1 MKSPRRQAEQSVA
14 NRIEKL
20 RKEIREHD
28 HRYHDLAEPTISDA
42 EYDGL
47 LRELIELEE
56 AHPELLSPDSPSQRV
71 GGQPTKKFRK
81 VTHEIPMLS
90 LSNVYSEKEIT
101 DFDQRIKTL
110 LGPQSYRYVCEL
122 KFDGVAISLKYE
134 GGVFVLGSTRGNGE
148 VGDDITNNLK
158 TIRSI
163 PLTLRTD
170 EEGLIKI
177 EVRGEVFMQRKDF
190 EKMNMRLQQ
199 TGEKIFV
206 NPRNATAG
214 TLKLQ
219 DPKLV
224 AVRPL
229 RFFAYW
235 ISGNRPQARSH
246 YENLNTLRRLGFPV
260 NEFSQVCKNV
270 EETIDYWRHWE
281 NRREEL
287 PYDIDGIV
295 VKVDAIVQQET
306 LGNVAKSPRW
316 ATAFKFSSRKAETVL
331 RGVTVQVGRLGT
343 VTPVAELEPVFLGG
357 TTISRATLHNFDYI
371 TKLRLE
377 GTEKHDTLRI
387 GDTVVVEKG
396 GDVIPQVTAIVNRN
410 RGHEPFKKPSK
421 CPECGSKLVQQEK
434 AGGKKTTEDME
445 EEKELE
451 VAWRC
456 ENVAGCP
463 AQKVR
468 RVEFFTQRN
477 ALDIEGLGG
486 AVAEKL
492 VESGLAKEPLDL
504 FDLSV
509 AKLGALNLGTKD
521 EPRVFGE
528 KNAAKVIEALKRARG
543 FPLARWLFAI
553 GIKDVGET
561 TAYEISKL
569 HDSLY
574 QVADSPLLKGIVELG
589 VLYESL
595 AKESPYSRENRRK
608 SLEERENRKRIFET
622 LKQEIRT
629 LGEELEKIGAVQP
642 NKKTKEGKKKRSKAI
657 PEFLTFVGT
666 EAAKSVVE
674 FFTSDVGRKLLK
686 RLKELQISPRGER
699 QAQVTKASQTL
710 AGKTFVLTGTLSSMT
725 REKAAEEIRKRGGT
739 ITGSVSKNTDYLVVG
754 EEPGSKLDK
763 ARALGVAT
771 IDEDQL
777 REMLEARR

>member
-1 MKSPRRQAEQSVA
+1 MKSPPRQANQSVA

-42 EYDGL
+42 EYDRL
-47 LRELIELEE
+47 LRELIELEK
-56 AHPELLSPDSPSQRV
+56 AHPELFSPDSPSQRV
-71 GGQPTKKFRK
+71 GGQPTKKFRR
-81 VTHEIPMLS
+81 VRHDIPMLS
-90 LSNVYSEKEIT
+90 LSNVYNEKEIV
-101 DFDQRIKTL
+101 DFDRRVRTL
-110 LGPQSYRYVCEL
+110 LGSQLYRYVCEL
-122 KFDGVAISLKYE
+122 KFDGVAISLRYE
-134 GGVFVLGSTRGNGE
+134 GGVFALGVTRGDGGA
-148 VGDDITNNLK
+148 GDDITNNLK

-170 EEGLIKI
+170 EKGLMKI

-190 EKMNMRLQQ
+190 EKMNKGLQRS
-199 TGEKIFV
+199 GEKIFV

-229 RFFAYW
+229 KFFAYW
-235 ISGNRPQARSH
+235 LSGNLPQARSH
-246 YENLNTLRRLGFPV
+246 HENLDILRRLGFPV
-260 NEFSQVCKNV
+260 NEFSRVCRDV
-270 EETIDYWRHWE
+270 GETIDYWREWE
-281 NRREEL
+281 TRREEL

-295 VKVDAIVQQET
+295 VKVDSIAQQEI

-316 ATAFKFSSRKAETVL
+316 ATAFKFSPRKAETVL
-331 RGVTVQVGRLGT
+331 KGVTVQVGRLGT
-343 VTPVAELEPVFLGG
+343 ITPVAELEPVFLGG

-377 GTEKHDTLRI
+377 GTEENDSLRI
-387 GDTVVVEKG
+387 GDTVVVERG

-410 RGHEPFKKPSK
+410 RGHDSIKIPSK
-421 CPECGSKLVQQEK
+421 CPECGSKLIQQDI
-434 AGGKKTTEDME
+434 AGGKEIDGSK
-445 EEKELE
+445 KKE

-463 AQKVR
+463 AQRVR
-468 RVEFFTQRN
+468 RIEFFTQRN

-492 VESGLAKEPLDL
+492 VESGLAKGPLDL
-504 FDLSV
+504 FDLSI
-509 AKLGALNLGTKD
+509 ARLGTLNLGTRN

-528 KNAAKVIEALKRARG
+528 KNASRVVDALRRARE

-569 HDSLY
+569 HDNLY
-574 QVADSPLLKGIVELG
+574 QVTDSPLLNGIAKLG
-589 VLYESL
+589 VLYDEL
-595 AKESPYSRENRRK
+595 DAVSPYSRKNK
-608 SLEERENRKRIFET
+608 PKNPEEWENRKRHFEN
-622 LKQEIRT
+622 LKQEIWT
-629 LGEELEKIGAVQP
+629 FGQELEKRGVAKL
-642 NKKTKEGKKKRSKAI
+642 NKKSAALAAKGSNAI
-657 PEFLTFVGT
+657 PEFLTAVGT

-674 FFTSDVGRKLLK
+674 FFASDVGNKLLK
-686 RLKELQISPRGER
+686 RLKGLQISPKGER
-699 QAQVTKASQTL
+699 ETKVTKASQAL

-725 REKAAEEIRKRGGT
+725 REKAAEEIRKRGGAV
-739 ITGSVSKNTDYLVVG
+739 TGSISKNTDYLVVG

-763 ARALGVAT
+763 ARALGVA
-771 IDEDQL
+771 IINEGQL
-777 REMLEARR
+777 SEMLEVKQ